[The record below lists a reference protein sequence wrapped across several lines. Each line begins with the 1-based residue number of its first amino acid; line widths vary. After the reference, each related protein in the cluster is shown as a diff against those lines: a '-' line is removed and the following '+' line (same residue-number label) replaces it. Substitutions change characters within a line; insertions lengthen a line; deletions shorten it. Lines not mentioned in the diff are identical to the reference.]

1 MLRKASYLLAAQ
13 VLVTCGRGGERIPSD
28 KQTAAEHLA
37 AWESYFVRY
46 FRYHAQEGLNVEQ
59 SAPGYNEATLSEYI
73 SVYDCSTNASVVL
86 GAHDYL
92 QLYHLDLAFE
102 LTGTQRGGAKTRCY
116 HGRYSDVGS
125 AGVGHAMSWLY
136 GWHDQSVIGPPF
148 GDVVTDPGWAAY
160 QATSDWRPLPVIT
173 AIAKRS
179 GKQKLAS
186 PLWWR
191 SRRLGAGVGC
201 SGCPASNAVRP
212 DGAPTPCKTVCNCQ
226 GAPPTTAAGYN
237 VSSGLP
243 VGEGICYSMSQGLGR
258 GEPDADGG
266 LLHSTFIG
274 AGFSLASL
282 TRDYSKNFSALSTQ
296 NQWMGAALAS
306 GPDERVH
313 LLGNGSIVNKQWTV
327 SSYEFNAVQHKAA
340 FVAARPSSTKT
351 NYGPSSQDCLLH
363 PGRESWCGTTGSEI
377 FFTASLW
384 ARVVRK
390 SVSGVEWLCVDSTDS
405 DKRSP
410 PGSFAGAYLC
420 VGIVNGGF
428 TVSNTTQLPLAPGG
442 TTSQTGPLIVL
453 QDKSSPVVFQAAETH
468 EFTTLAQFVAAVTAL
483 PLTHDAETAK
493 VNYTSL
499 DGTVLGIEV
508 DGVAAPTINGETV
521 DLRPS
526 AMPLYEAPPFLSA
539 EWGTTRFEIKAAGLV
554 GSDGKAVADAV
565 LDFSGSWKH

>member
-1 MLRKASYLLAAQ
+1 M
-13 VLVTCGRGGERIPSD
+13 
-28 KQTAAEHLA
+28 
-37 AWESYFVRY
+37 F
-46 FRYHAQEGLNVEQ
+46 
-59 SAPGYNEATLSEYI
+59 
-73 SVYDCSTNASVVL
+73 DCSTNASVVK

-148 GDVVTDPGWAAY
+148 GGAQTDPGWAAY

-173 AIAKRS
+173 AIAKRPD
-179 GKQKLAS
+179 KQKLAS

-201 SGCPASNAVRP
+201 GGCPAPNAVGL
-212 DGAPTPCKTVCNCQ
+212 DGTRLPCETVCICQ
-226 GAPPTTAAGYN
+226 GAPPTTTAGYN

-243 VGEGICYSMSQGLGR
+243 VGEGICYTMSEGLGR
-258 GEPDADGG
+258 DEPDADGG

-274 AGFSLASL
+274 AGYSLASL
-282 TRDYSKNFSALSTQ
+282 TRDYSKNYSALSTQ

-313 LLGNGSIVNKQWTV
+313 LLGNGSIVDKQWTV

-363 PGRESWCGTTGSEI
+363 PGKESWCGTTGSEV

-390 SVSGVEWLCVDSTDS
+390 SVPNGVEWLCVDSTDS

-420 VGIVNGGF
+420 VGIVSGGF

-453 QDKSSPVVFQAAETH
+453 QDKSSPVVFQAAEAH
-468 EFTTLAQFVAAVTAL
+468 EFATLASFVNAVTAL
-483 PLTHDAETAK
+483 PLTHDAVTDEVK
-493 VNYTSL
+493 YTSL

-508 DGVAAPTINGETV
+508 DGVAVPTINGEAV

-526 AMPLYEAPPFLSA
+526 TMPLYSAPPFLSA
-539 EWGTTRFEIKAAGLV
+539 DWGEARFEIKAAGLV
-554 GSDGKAVADAV
+554 GSDGKAVDDAV